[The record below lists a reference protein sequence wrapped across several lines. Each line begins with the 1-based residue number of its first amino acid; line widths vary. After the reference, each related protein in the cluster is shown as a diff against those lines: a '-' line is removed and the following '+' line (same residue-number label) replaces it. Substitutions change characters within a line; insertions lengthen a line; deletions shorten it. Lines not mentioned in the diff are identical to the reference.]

1 MKILIVPDKFKGTA
15 TTQEVGEAI
24 AHVLS
29 RSHVVTTQPMADGGE
44 GTLEVF
50 GGANRTSEVVDP
62 LNRIIEAP
70 WRLEGKS
77 AVIEMAQAS
86 GLHLVGGK
94 QGNDPVNAST
104 FGTGQLISKAIERG
118 AEQILIGLG
127 GSATT
132 DGGYGAL
139 EALKPLARLRGIEL
153 NVACDVATGFIQA
166 AETFAPQKGA
176 TPPQVKF
183 LQNRLERL
191 AQIYY
196 EERKV
201 DVTTLPMAGAAGG
214 LAGALA
220 SVGGKL
226 INGFEAV
233 AENMGLLEL
242 IEETDLVITGEG
254 EVNASSFDGK
264 VVGGIL
270 QLAEETNTQA
280 IVIAGQVHE
289 NIDLKVPLF
298 TLIESVGK
306 KLAFEDT
313 HQAIKRTTEKAMSD
327 WAETLSVD

>member
-15 TTQEVGEAI
+15 TTQEVSEAI

-29 RSHVVTTQPMADGGE
+29 RSHVVKAQPMADGGE

-50 GGANRTSEVVDP
+50 GGANRKSEVLDP
-62 LNRIIEAP
+62 LNRPIEAP
-70 WRLEGKS
+70 WRLEGTF

-94 QGNDPVNAST
+94 QGNDPINAST
-104 FGTGQLISKAIERG
+104 YGTGQLISKAIERG
-118 AEQILIGLG
+118 AEQILVGLG

-132 DGGYGAL
+132 DGGFGAL
-139 EALKPLARLRGIEL
+139 EALKPLGRLRGIEL
-153 NVACDVATGFIQA
+153 NVACDVTTGFIQA
-166 AETFAPQKGA
+166 AEIFAPQKGA
-176 TPPQVKF
+176 TEPQVKF
-183 LQNRLERL
+183 LHNRLERL
-191 AQIYY
+191 GQIYY

-220 SVGGKL
+220 SVGGNL

-242 IEETDLVITGEG
+242 IEEADLVITGEG
-254 EVNASSFDGK
+254 EVNESSFNGK
-264 VVGGIL
+264 VVGGVL

-280 IVIAGQVHE
+280 IVIAGQVHKNTE
-289 NIDLKVPLF
+289 LKVPVF
-298 TLIESVGK
+298 TLIGSVGK

-313 HQAIKRTTEKAMSD
+313 RQAIKRTTEKAMSD
-327 WAETLSVD
+327 WAETLSGD